1 MQPPFCYVLLKQS
14 PDRPGRKQRWIL
26 GNTFL
31 RAYDSIHDIQ
41 NRRIGLVGPAETIPK
56 EKLKEMYDPK
66 EIPKEEIEAMKK
78 SIPYEL
84 INEIYPNLVEP
95 PE

>member
-1 MQPPFCYVLLKQS
+1 
-14 PDRPGRKQRWIL
+14 
-26 GNTFL
+26 
-31 RAYDSIHDIQ
+31 
-41 NRRIGLVGPAETIPK
+41 
-56 EKLKEMYDPK
+56 MYDPK